1 MSDFDFHALILA
13 AGQGSR
19 LGGTPKQYRQLQGR
33 DIWLYAV
40 LALASHPSCR
50 GGVIVCPDG
59 EAAYHATKLA
69 EYQLNHW
76 TAVTGGAERQDS
88 VKAGLEQLLAMKPKA
103 VFIHDAARPFLPRDM
118 IDRMLGLFNQHPPE
132 KTDRKTGKKT
142 ADQNDIKAIVPAL
155 SPADSLKTVNDN
167 LVTGQI
173 DREQVIRVQTPQ
185 LFHFDTIHELHQ
197 RFSGAGF
204 TDDSSLAEEAG
215 IPIHVI
221 DGDPRTFK
229 ITTESDWIMAQ
240 MMVPAQTMISRV
252 GFGYDVH
259 RFEHPA
265 NTDKR
270 TQIMLCGI
278 AIDHDQSVIAHSDG
292 DVGLH
297 ALTDAILGAIGDGDI
312 GTHFP
317 PSDEKW
323 RHASS
328 DVFLIDACQRLAENS
343 GKLVNCDI
351 TIIAEAPKVLPHRN
365 AMVARLAEL
374 TGLDQH
380 AVSVKATTS
389 EGMGF
394 IGHKKGLAAHAVVS
408 VLLPVS
414 GMEK

>member
-40 LALASHPSCR
+40 LALASHSACR

-59 EAAYHATKLA
+59 EEAYHAAKLA

-76 TAVTGGAERQDS
+76 MAVTGGAKRQDS
-88 VKAGLEQLLAMKPKA
+88 VKAGLEQLAATKPSA

-118 IDRMLGLFNQHPPE
+118 IDRMLDLYHQHPPH
-132 KTDRKTGKKT
+132 KQTDGQIT
-142 ADQNDIKAIVPAL
+142 DPNMIKAIVPAL
-155 SPADSLKTVNDN
+155 PPGDSLKTVNN
-167 LVTGQI
+167 NQVTGQI

-185 LFHFDTIHELHQ
+185 LFHFDTIYELHQ
-197 RFSGAGF
+197 CFSGAGF

-215 IPIHVI
+215 IPVHVI
-221 DGDPRTFK
+221 EGDPRTFK

-240 MMVPAQTMISRV
+240 MMAPAQTMTSRV

-259 RFEHPA
+259 RFEETHD
-265 NTDKR
+265 TDQN

-278 AIDHDQSVIAHSDG
+278 AIDHDQAVIAHSDG

-328 DVFLIDACQRLAENS
+328 DLFLIDACRRLAENS

-351 TIIAEAPKVLPHRN
+351 TIIAEAPKVLPHRD
-365 AMVARLAEL
+365 AMVEKLAEL
-374 TGLDQH
+374 TGLDQN

-394 IGHKKGLAAHAVVS
+394 IGHKLGLAAHAVVS

-414 GMEK
+414 GIEQ